1 MDAQQAIAAATAL
14 LGPAAAPYLS
24 DPLWSW
30 ATLLP
35 EAVTID
41 ASGKLPG
48 QAGYVPTYEPYWLA
62 GQAAAQIDLWQ
73 AATPRT
79 TKLSVDG
86 DSIEKAAAQW
96 GAVAASLRARS
107 PITTIAVG
115 SGSDMLVPLE
125 VYDFKP
131 TSSSVGG

>member
-1 MDAQQAIAAATAL
+1 MDKQQAIAAATAL
-14 LGPAAAPYLS
+14 LGPAAAPFLG

-35 EAVTID
+35 EAVTLD
-41 ASGKLPG
+41 ASGRLPS
-48 QAGYVPTYEPYWLA
+48 QPEYVPTYEPYWLA

-96 GAVAASLRARS
+96 GDVAAQLMAKS
-107 PITTIAVG
+107 PISAIAVG
-115 SGSDMLVPLE
+115 GGGTLVPLE
-125 VYDFKP
+125 VYDYTP

>member
-14 LGPAAAPYLS
+14 LGPAATPFLS

-41 ASGKLPG
+41 STGKLPG
-48 QAGYVPTYEPYWLA
+48 QAGYVHTYEPYWLA

-96 GAVAASLRARS
+96 GDVAASLMGKS
-107 PITTIAVG
+107 PIAAIAVG
-115 SGSDMLVPLE
+115 GGGMLVPLE

-131 TSSSVGG
+131 TSSVGG

>member
-1 MDAQQAIAAATAL
+1 MDGQRAIAAATAL
-14 LGPAAAPYLS
+14 LGPAATPFLS

-30 ATLLP
+30 AALLP

-41 ASGKLPG
+41 ASGKLPS
-48 QAGYVPTYEPYWLA
+48 QPGYVPTYEPYWLA

-96 GAVAASLRARS
+96 SAVAAQLMARS
-107 PITTIAVG
+107 PISAIAVG
-115 SGSDMLVPLE
+115 GGTLVPLE
-125 VYDFKP
+125 VYGYTP

>member
-1 MDAQQAIAAATAL
+1 MEEQQAIAAATAL
-14 LGPAAAPYLS
+14 LGPAATPFLS

-30 ATLLP
+30 AALLP

-41 ASGKLPG
+41 STGKLPS
-48 QAGYVPTYEPYWLA
+48 QPEYVPTYEPYWLA
-62 GQAAAQIDLWQ
+62 GQAAAQIDCWQ

-96 GAVAASLRARS
+96 SAVAAQLMARS
-107 PITTIAVG
+107 PISAIAVG
-115 SGSDMLVPLE
+115 GGTLVPLE
-125 VYDFKP
+125 VYDYTP
-131 TSSSVGG
+131 TSSVGG

>member
-1 MDAQQAIAAATAL
+1 MDEQQAIAAATAL

-24 DPLWSW
+24 DSLWSW

-41 ASGKLPG
+41 STGRLPS
-48 QAGYVPTYEPYWLA
+48 QPEYVPTYEPYWLA

-73 AATPRT
+73 SATPRT

-96 GAVAASLRARS
+96 GDVAAQLMAKS
-107 PITTIAVG
+107 PISAIAVG
-115 SGSDMLVPLE
+115 GGGTLVPLE
-125 VYDFKP
+125 VYDYTP

>member
-1 MDAQQAIAAATAL
+1 MDEQQAIAAATAL
-14 LGPAAAPYLS
+14 LGPAATPFLS
-24 DPLWSW
+24 DSLWSW

-62 GQAAAQIDLWQ
+62 GQAAAQIGLWQ

-96 GAVAASLRARS
+96 SAVAAQLMARS
-107 PITTIAVG
+107 PISAIAVG
-115 SGSDMLVPLE
+115 GGGTLVPLE
-125 VYDFKP
+125 VYDYTP

>member
-14 LGPAAAPYLS
+14 LGPAAAPFLG

-30 ATLLP
+30 EALLP

-41 ASGKLPG
+41 STGKLPN
-48 QAGYVPTYEPYWLA
+48 QPGYVPTYDAHWLA

-96 GAVAASLRARS
+96 SAVAAQLMARS
-107 PITTIAVG
+107 PISAIAVG
-115 SGSDMLVPLE
+115 GGTLVPLE
-125 VYDFKP
+125 VYGYTP

>member
-14 LGPAAAPYLS
+14 LGPAATPFLS

-41 ASGKLPG
+41 SAGKLPN
-48 QAGYVPTYEPYWLA
+48 QPGYVPTYDAHWLA
-62 GQAAAQIDLWQ
+62 GQAAIQIDRWQ

-96 GAVAASLRARS
+96 GDVAAQLMARS
-107 PITTIAVG
+107 PISAIAVG
-115 SGSDMLVPLE
+115 GGGTLVPLE
-125 VYDFKP
+125 VYGYTP

>member
-1 MDAQQAIAAATAL
+1 MDGQQAIAAATAL
-14 LGPAAAPYLS
+14 LGPAAAPFLG

-30 ATLLP
+30 EALLP

-41 ASGKLPG
+41 STGKLPN
-48 QAGYVPTYEPYWLA
+48 QPGYVPTYEPYWLA

-73 AATPRT
+73 SATPRT

-96 GAVAASLRARS
+96 GAVAASLMAKS
-107 PITTIAVG
+107 PISAIAAG
-115 SGSDMLVPLE
+115 GGGMLVPLE

-131 TSSSVGG
+131 TSSVGG

>member
-24 DPLWSW
+24 DSLWSW

-35 EAVTID
+35 EAVTSD
-41 ASGKLPG
+41 ASGRLPS
-48 QAGYVPTYEPYWLA
+48 QPEYVPTYEPYWLA
-62 GQAAAQIDLWQ
+62 GQAAAQIDRWQ

-96 GAVAASLRARS
+96 GDVAAQLMAKS
-107 PITTIAVG
+107 PISAIAMG
-115 SGSDMLVPLE
+115 GGTLVPLE
-125 VYDFKP
+125 VYGYTP

>member
-24 DPLWSW
+24 DSLWSW

-35 EAVTID
+35 EAVTLD
-41 ASGKLPG
+41 ASGRLPS
-48 QAGYVPTYEPYWLA
+48 QPEYVPTYEPYWLA
-62 GQAAAQIDLWQ
+62 GQAAAQIDRWQ

-96 GAVAASLRARS
+96 SAVAAQLMAKS
-107 PITTIAVG
+107 PISAIAMG
-115 SGSDMLVPLE
+115 GGTLVPLE
-125 VYDFKP
+125 VYGYTP

>member
-1 MDAQQAIAAATAL
+1 MDEQQAIAAATAL
-14 LGPAAAPYLS
+14 LGPAATPFLS

-30 ATLLP
+30 AALLP
-35 EAVTID
+35 EAVTLD

-48 QAGYVPTYEPYWLA
+48 QAGYAPTYEPYWLA

-96 GAVAASLRARS
+96 GAVAASLMAKS
-107 PITTIAVG
+107 PIAAIAVG
-115 SGSDMLVPLE
+115 GGGMLVPLE
-125 VYDFKP
+125 VYGYTP
-131 TSSSVGG
+131 TSSVGG

>member
-1 MDAQQAIAAATAL
+1 MGEQQAIAAATAL

-96 GAVAASLRARS
+96 GAVAAQLRAKS
-107 PITTIAVG
+107 PISAIAAG
-115 SGSDMLVPLE
+115 GGGMLVPLE
-125 VYDFKP
+125 VYGYTP
-131 TSSSVGG
+131 TSSVGG

>member
-24 DPLWSW
+24 DSLWSW

-41 ASGKLPG
+41 STGKLPN
-48 QAGYVPTYEPYWLA
+48 QPGYVPTYDAHWLA
-62 GQAAAQIDLWQ
+62 GQAAAQIDRWQ

-96 GAVAASLRARS
+96 GDVAASLMAKS
-107 PITTIAVG
+107 PISAIAVG
-115 SGSDMLVPLE
+115 GGGMLVPLE
-125 VYDFKP
+125 VYGYTP

>member
-35 EAVTID
+35 EAVTLD
-41 ASGKLPG
+41 ASGRLPS

-62 GQAAAQIDLWQ
+62 GQAAAAVE
-73 AATPRT
+73 AA
-79 TKLSVDG
+79 
-86 DSIEKAAAQW
+86 
-96 GAVAASLRARS
+96 
-107 PITTIAVG
+107 
-115 SGSDMLVPLE
+115 
-125 VYDFKP
+125 KP
-131 TSSSVGG
+131 CSC

>member
-24 DPLWSW
+24 DSLWSW

-35 EAVTID
+35 EAVTLD
-41 ASGKLPG
+41 ASGRLPS
-48 QAGYVPTYEPYWLA
+48 QPEYVPTYEPYWLA
-62 GQAAAQIDLWQ
+62 GQAAAQIDRWQ

-96 GAVAASLRARS
+96 SAVAAQLMAKS
-107 PITTIAVG
+107 PISALAMGGGT
-115 SGSDMLVPLE
+115 LVPLE
-125 VYDFKP
+125 VYGYTP

>member
-1 MDAQQAIAAATAL
+1 MDEQQAIAAATAL
-14 LGPAAAPYLS
+14 LGPAAAPFLG

-30 ATLLP
+30 EALLP

-41 ASGKLPG
+41 STGKLPN
-48 QAGYVPTYEPYWLA
+48 QPEYVPTYDAHWLA
-62 GQAAAQIDLWQ
+62 GQAAIQIDRWQ

-96 GAVAASLRARS
+96 GDVSASLMAKS
-107 PITTIAVG
+107 PISAIAAG
-115 SGSDMLVPLE
+115 GGGMLVPLE

-131 TSSSVGG
+131 TSSVGG

>member
-24 DPLWSW
+24 DSLWSW

-35 EAVTID
+35 EAVTLD
-41 ASGKLPG
+41 ASGRPPS
-48 QAGYVPTYEPYWLA
+48 QPEYVPTYEPYWLA

-96 GAVAASLRARS
+96 SAVAASLMAKS
-107 PITTIAVG
+107 PISAIAVG
-115 SGSDMLVPLE
+115 GGGMLVPLE
-125 VYDFKP
+125 VYDYTP

>member
-1 MDAQQAIAAATAL
+1 MDEQQAIGVATAL
-14 LGPAAAPYLS
+14 LGPAATPFLS
-24 DPLWSW
+24 DSLWSW

-41 ASGKLPG
+41 ASGRLPS
-48 QAGYVPTYEPYWLA
+48 QPEYVPTYEPYWLA

-73 AATPRT
+73 SATPRT

-96 GAVAASLRARS
+96 GDVAAQLMAKS
-107 PITTIAVG
+107 PISAIAVG
-115 SGSDMLVPLE
+115 GGGTLVPLE
-125 VYDFKP
+125 VYDYTP

>member
-14 LGPAAAPYLS
+14 LGPAAAPFLG

-41 ASGKLPG
+41 STGKLPN
-48 QAGYVPTYEPYWLA
+48 QPGYVPTYDAHWLA
-62 GQAAAQIDLWQ
+62 GQAAIQIDRWQ

-79 TKLSVDG
+79 TKLSLDG

-96 GAVAASLRARS
+96 SAVAASLMAKS
-107 PITTIAVG
+107 PISAIAVG
-115 SGSDMLVPLE
+115 GGGMLVPLE
-125 VYDFKP
+125 VYDYTP
-131 TSSSVGG
+131 TSTSMGA

>member
-1 MDAQQAIAAATAL
+1 MEEQQAIAAATAL
-14 LGPAAAPYLS
+14 LGPAATPFLS

-30 ATLLP
+30 AALLP
-35 EAVTID
+35 EAVTLD
-41 ASGKLPG
+41 ASGKLPN
-48 QAGYVPTYEPYWLA
+48 QPGYVPTYDAHWLA
-62 GQAAAQIDLWQ
+62 GQAAIQIDRWQ

-96 GAVAASLRARS
+96 SAVAASLMAKS
-107 PITTIAVG
+107 PISAIAVG
-115 SGSDMLVPLE
+115 GGGMLVPLE

-131 TSSSVGG
+131 TSSVEG

>member
-14 LGPAAAPYLS
+14 LGPAAAPFLG

-30 ATLLP
+30 EALLP

-41 ASGKLPG
+41 STGKLPN
-48 QAGYVPTYEPYWLA
+48 QPGYVPTYDAHWLA
-62 GQAAAQIDLWQ
+62 GQAAIQIDCWQ

-96 GAVAASLRARS
+96 SAVAASLMGKS
-107 PITTIAVG
+107 PIAAIAVG
-115 SGSDMLVPLE
+115 GGGMLVPLE

-131 TSSSVGG
+131 TSSVGG

>member
-1 MDAQQAIAAATAL
+1 MGEQQAIAAATAL

-35 EAVTID
+35 EAVTLD

-96 GAVAASLRARS
+96 GAVAAQLRAKS
-107 PITTIAVG
+107 PISAIAAG
-115 SGSDMLVPLE
+115 GGGMLVPLE
-125 VYDFKP
+125 VYGYTP
-131 TSSSVGG
+131 TSSVGG

>member
-1 MDAQQAIAAATAL
+1 MGEQQAIAAATAL
-14 LGPAAAPYLS
+14 LGPAATPFLS

-30 ATLLP
+30 AALLP

-41 ASGKLPG
+41 ASGRLPS
-48 QAGYVPTYEPYWLA
+48 QPGYVPTYEPYWLA
-62 GQAAAQIDLWQ
+62 GQAAIQIDRWQ

-96 GAVAASLRARS
+96 GDVAASLMAKS
-107 PITTIAVG
+107 PISAIAVG
-115 SGSDMLVPLE
+115 GGMLVPLE
-125 VYDFKP
+125 VYDYTP

>member
-1 MDAQQAIAAATAL
+1 MGEQQAIAAATAL
-14 LGPAAAPYLS
+14 LGPAAAPFLG

-30 ATLLP
+30 EALLP

-41 ASGKLPG
+41 STGKLPN
-48 QAGYVPTYEPYWLA
+48 QPGYVPTYDAHWLA

-96 GAVAASLRARS
+96 GDVAAQLMARS
-107 PITTIAVG
+107 PISAIAVG
-115 SGSDMLVPLE
+115 GGGMLVPLE
-125 VYDFKP
+125 VYDYTP

>member
-1 MDAQQAIAAATAL
+1 MDEQQAIAAAAAL
-14 LGPAAAPYLS
+14 LGPAATPFLG

-30 ATLLP
+30 EALLP

-41 ASGKLPG
+41 STGKLPG

-96 GAVAASLRARS
+96 GDVAASLMAQS
-107 PITTIAVG
+107 PISAIAVG
-115 SGSDMLVPLE
+115 GGGMLVPLE
-125 VYDFKP
+125 VYDYTP
-131 TSSSVGG
+131 TSTSIGG

>member
-35 EAVTID
+35 EAVTLD
-41 ASGKLPG
+41 ASGKLPS
-48 QAGYVPTYEPYWLA
+48 QPEYVPTYEPYWLA
-62 GQAAAQIDLWQ
+62 GQAAAQIDRWQ

-96 GAVAASLRARS
+96 SAVAAQLMARS
-107 PITTIAVG
+107 PISAIAVG
-115 SGSDMLVPLE
+115 GGTLVPLE
-125 VYDFKP
+125 VYGYTP

>member
-1 MDAQQAIAAATAL
+1 MGEQQAIAAATAL
-14 LGPAAAPYLS
+14 LGPAAAPFLG

-30 ATLLP
+30 EALLP

-41 ASGKLPG
+41 STGKLPN
-48 QAGYVPTYEPYWLA
+48 QPGYVPTYDAHWLA
-62 GQAAAQIDLWQ
+62 GQAAIQIDRWQ

-96 GAVAASLRARS
+96 GDVAASLMTKS
-107 PITTIAVG
+107 PIAAIAAG
-115 SGSDMLVPLE
+115 GGGMLVPLE

-131 TSSSVGG
+131 TSSVGG

>member
-24 DPLWSW
+24 DSLWSW

-35 EAVTID
+35 EAVTLD
-41 ASGKLPG
+41 ASGRLPS
-48 QAGYVPTYEPYWLA
+48 QPEYVPTYEPYWLA
-62 GQAAAQIDLWQ
+62 GQAAAQIDRWQ

-96 GAVAASLRARS
+96 SAVAAQLMARS
-107 PITTIAVG
+107 PISAIAVG
-115 SGSDMLVPLE
+115 GGTLVPLE
-125 VYDFKP
+125 VYDYTP

>member
-24 DPLWSW
+24 DSLWSW

-35 EAVTID
+35 EAVTLD
-41 ASGKLPG
+41 ASGRLPS
-48 QAGYVPTYEPYWLA
+48 QPEYVPTYDAHWLA
-62 GQAAAQIDLWQ
+62 GQAAAQIDRWQ

-96 GAVAASLRARS
+96 SAVAAQLMARS
-107 PITTIAVG
+107 PISAIAVG
-115 SGSDMLVPLE
+115 GGGMLVPLE
-125 VYDFKP
+125 VYDYTP

>member
-24 DPLWSW
+24 DSLWSW

-41 ASGKLPG
+41 ASVRLPS
-48 QAGYVPTYEPYWLA
+48 QPEYVPTYEPYWLA
-62 GQAAAQIDLWQ
+62 GQAAAQIDRWQ

-96 GAVAASLRARS
+96 SAVAAQLMARS
-107 PITTIAVG
+107 PISAIAVG
-115 SGSDMLVPLE
+115 GGTLVPLE
-125 VYDFKP
+125 VYDYPP

>member
-1 MDAQQAIAAATAL
+1 MGEQQAIAAATAL

-24 DPLWSW
+24 DSLWSW

-48 QAGYVPTYEPYWLA
+48 QAGYVPTYDAHWLA

-96 GAVAASLRARS
+96 SAVAARLMARS
-107 PITTIAVG
+107 PISAIAVG
-115 SGSDMLVPLE
+115 GGMLVPLE
-125 VYDFKP
+125 VYDYTP

>member
-1 MDAQQAIAAATAL
+1 M
-14 LGPAAAPYLS
+14 
-24 DPLWSW
+24 
-30 ATLLP
+30 
-35 EAVTID
+35 
-41 ASGKLPG
+41 
-48 QAGYVPTYEPYWLA
+48 PTYEPYWLA

-96 GAVAASLRARS
+96 GDVAAQLMARS
-107 PITTIAVG
+107 PISAIAVG
-115 SGSDMLVPLE
+115 GGGMLVPLE
-125 VYDFKP
+125 VYDYTP

>member
-1 MDAQQAIAAATAL
+1 MDGQQAIAAATAL
-14 LGPAAAPYLS
+14 LGPAAAPFLG

-30 ATLLP
+30 EALLP

-41 ASGKLPG
+41 STGKLPN
-48 QAGYVPTYEPYWLA
+48 QPGYVPTYDAHWLA
-62 GQAAAQIDLWQ
+62 GQAAIQIDRWQ
-73 AATPRT
+73 SATPRT

-96 GAVAASLRARS
+96 GAVAASLMGKS
-107 PITTIAVG
+107 PIAAIAAG
-115 SGSDMLVPLE
+115 GGGMLVPLE

-131 TSSSVGG
+131 TSSVGG

>member
-14 LGPAAAPYLS
+14 LGPAATPFLS

-30 ATLLP
+30 EALLP
-35 EAVTID
+35 EAVTLD
-41 ASGKLPG
+41 ASGKLPS
-48 QAGYVPTYEPYWLA
+48 QPEYVPTYEPYWLA
-62 GQAAAQIDLWQ
+62 GQAAAQIDRWQ

-96 GAVAASLRARS
+96 SAVAAQLMAKS
-107 PITTIAVG
+107 PISAIAMG
-115 SGSDMLVPLE
+115 GGTLVPLE
-125 VYDFKP
+125 VYGYTP

>member
-24 DPLWSW
+24 DSLWSW

-41 ASGKLPG
+41 STGKLPN
-48 QAGYVPTYEPYWLA
+48 QPGYVPTYDAHWLA
-62 GQAAAQIDLWQ
+62 GQAAIQIDRWQ

-96 GAVAASLRARS
+96 SAVAASLMAKS
-107 PITTIAVG
+107 PISAIAVG
-115 SGSDMLVPLE
+115 GGGMLVPLE
-125 VYDFKP
+125 VYDY
-131 TSSSVGG
+131 TSTSTSMGA

>member
-14 LGPAAAPYLS
+14 LGPAATPFLS

-35 EAVTID
+35 EAVTLY

-48 QAGYVPTYEPYWLA
+48 QAGYAPTYEPYWLA

-96 GAVAASLRARS
+96 GAVAAQLMAKS
-107 PITTIAVG
+107 PISAIAAG
-115 SGSDMLVPLE
+115 GGGMLVPLE

-131 TSSSVGG
+131 TSSVGG

>member
-14 LGPAAAPYLS
+14 LGPAAAPFLS

-41 ASGKLPG
+41 ASGRLPS
-48 QAGYVPTYEPYWLA
+48 QPEYVPTYEPYWLA
-62 GQAAAQIDLWQ
+62 GQAAAQIDRWQ

-96 GAVAASLRARS
+96 GDVAAQLMAKS
-107 PITTIAVG
+107 PISAIAVG
-115 SGSDMLVPLE
+115 GGTLVPLE
-125 VYDFKP
+125 VYGYTP

>member
-1 MDAQQAIAAATAL
+1 MGEQQAIAAATAL

-24 DPLWSW
+24 DSLWSW
-30 ATLLP
+30 EALLP

-41 ASGKLPG
+41 STGKLPN
-48 QAGYVPTYEPYWLA
+48 QPGYVPTYDAHWLA
-62 GQAAAQIDLWQ
+62 GQAAAQIDRWQ

-96 GAVAASLRARS
+96 SAVAAQLMARS
-107 PITTIAVG
+107 PISAIAVG
-115 SGSDMLVPLE
+115 GGMLVPLE
-125 VYDFKP
+125 VYGYTP